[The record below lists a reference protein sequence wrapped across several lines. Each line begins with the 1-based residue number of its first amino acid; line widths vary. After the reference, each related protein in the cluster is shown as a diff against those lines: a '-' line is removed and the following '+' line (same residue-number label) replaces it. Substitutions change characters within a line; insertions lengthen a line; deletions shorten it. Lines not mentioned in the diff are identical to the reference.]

1 MKAWITTHLQALS
14 RALARFAD
22 QPLATSLS
30 IAVIAMAIL
39 LPLALY
45 VVFANISQAAS
56 RLNAEPT
63 VNVYLALAATETD
76 AREIE
81 KKLRANNSN
90 VLNVR
95 FISRDTALIEMKRIA
110 NLADLLSGLDN
121 NPLPHAFAIKPK
133 LVDPITL
140 GNMRD
145 EISAIAKVETVTM
158 DFEWAKKLARFVD
171 FVQRIVIFFGL
182 VLAAAVAFV
191 IGNTIRLQMLTQK
204 DEIIVARLI
213 GATRHFVR
221 RPFLYFGALQGAL
234 AGLIAVIAV
243 IGLIVWAGA
252 EVNALAASY
261 GADFTLRA
269 PSFLHSAWVIL
280 AGSALGWA
288 GAFISVSLYWRQ
300 IEAGR

>member
-1 MKAWITTHLQALS
+1 MRAWITTHVQAIG
-14 RALARFAD
+14 RALTRFAD

-30 IAVIAMAIL
+30 IAVIALAIL

-45 VVFANISQAAS
+45 VVFANVRDAAS
-56 RLNAEPT
+56 RLNTEPS
-63 VNVYLALAATETD
+63 VNVYLALTASD
-76 AREIE
+76 ADAKDIE
-81 KKLRANNSN
+81 KKLTTIANSH
-90 VLNVR
+90 NVR
-95 FISRDTALIEMKRIA
+95 FISRETALTEMKRVT
-110 NLADLLSGLDN
+110 NLADLFTGIDN

-133 LVDPITL
+133 LLDPATL
-140 GNMRD
+140 ASMRN
-145 EISAIAKVETVTM
+145 EISAIPKVETVTM
-158 DFEWAKKLARFVD
+158 DFEWAKKLARFIE
-171 FVQRIVIFFGL
+171 FAQRIVVLFGL

-221 RPFLYFGALQGAL
+221 RPFLYFGAMQGAL
-234 AGLIAVIAV
+234 AGLIAVIVV

-269 PSFLHSAWVIL
+269 PSFLHSTWVIL

>member
-63 VNVYLALAATETD
+63 VNVYLALAATETE

-81 KKLRANNSN
+81 RKLRANSN

-95 FISRDTALIEMKRIA
+95 FIARDIALTEMKRIA
-110 NLADLLSGLDN
+110 NLADLLTGIDN

-145 EISAIAKVETVTM
+145 EISAIPKVETVTM
-158 DFEWAKKLARFVD
+158 DFEWAKKLARFVE
-171 FVQRIVIFFGL
+171 FVQRIVVFFGL

-269 PSFLHSAWVIL
+269 PSFLHSTWVIL

>member
-1 MKAWITTHLQALS
+1 MKAWITAHLQAIG

-30 IAVIAMAIL
+30 IAVIALAIL

-63 VNVYLALAATETD
+63 VNVYLALAASD
-76 AREIE
+76 ADAKEIE
-81 KKLRANNSN
+81 KKLRAISN
-90 VLNVR
+90 ALNVR
-95 FISRDTALIEMKRIA
+95 FISRDTALTEMKRIA
-110 NLADLLSGLDN
+110 NLADLLAGIDS

-133 LVDPITL
+133 LVDPVML
-140 GNMRD
+140 GNMRN
-145 EISAIAKVETVTM
+145 EISALAKVETVTM
-158 DFEWAKKLARFVD
+158 DFEWAKKLARFVE
-171 FVQRIVIFFGL
+171 FVQRIVVFFGL

-234 AGLIAVIAV
+234 AALIAVIAV

-261 GADFTLRA
+261 GADFTLSG
-269 PSFLHSAWVIL
+269 PSFLHSTWVIL
-280 AGSALGWA
+280 AGSLLGWA